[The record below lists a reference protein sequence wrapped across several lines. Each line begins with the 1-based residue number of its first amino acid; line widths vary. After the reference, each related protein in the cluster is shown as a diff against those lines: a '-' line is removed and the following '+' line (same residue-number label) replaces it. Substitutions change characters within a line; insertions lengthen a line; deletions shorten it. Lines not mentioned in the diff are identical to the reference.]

1 MNSLLERN
9 KTIQGQISMYYKKA
23 IVYKEMIAERQNL
36 VLSSGEEKETTK
48 EKINGD
54 DIMPQQQQSM
64 PKTTSMRKS
73 FVISKRKSS
82 LNF

>member
-9 KTIQGQISMYYKKA
+9 KTISVQISTYYRKTSAHQEKLKQMNNY
-23 IVYKEMIAERQNL
+23 V
-36 VLSSGEEKETTK
+36 SSGEEKETDKRSK
-48 EKINGD
+48 EKKSPEGLNH
-54 DIMPQQQQSM
+54 SM
-64 PKTTSMRKS
+64 LKNSSLRKS